1 MRYIGIDYSGATTP
15 TQSLPGLQVVV
26 ATDLTF
32 RTFEM
37 AYRATIS
44 GYDLKGGQGDA
55 EEPDD
60 LALQGGELG
69 FEDLK
74 GQAVAE
80 EAVTL

>member
-1 MRYIGIDYSGATTP
+1 
-15 TQSLPGLQVVV
+15 
-26 ATDLTF
+26 
-32 RTFEM
+32 M

-60 LALQGGELG
+60 LALQDGELG